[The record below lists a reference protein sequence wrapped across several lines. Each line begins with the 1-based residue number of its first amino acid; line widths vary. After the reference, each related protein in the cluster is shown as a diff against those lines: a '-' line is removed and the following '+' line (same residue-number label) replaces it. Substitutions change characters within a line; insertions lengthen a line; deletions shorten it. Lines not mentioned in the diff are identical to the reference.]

1 MKKAY
6 QALRW
11 TSQCLTVKLP
21 VASSL
26 MGILSPQDS
35 QMMRPLAYSSVG
47 DVLWAVPSVSDFE
60 LARSGSLG
68 RAGELGCGS
77 FRFCGTLADLIE
89 RDAIAACEN

>member
-1 MKKAY
+1 MEMLSL
-6 QALRW
+6 QV
-11 TSQCLTVKLP
+11 SQT
-21 VASSL
+21 
-26 MGILSPQDS
+26 
-35 QMMRPLAYSSVG
+35 MRPLAYSSVG